1 MSGDRKFEI
10 SPTALAQARQVGLIG
25 NLEARLAKMAKHGA
39 PITHAEGNRRYERF
53 IMRVEKG
60 VLVSIVR
67 FNPDT
72 GEVIRN
78 VFPDADSRQDT
89 LGEIERQLAH
99 GRAQKPEDADAA
111 DDEVPEPTPEAPP
124 RTEAEREQRRQR
136 VLQTIVRN
144 KPKG

>member
-99 GRAQKPEDADAA
+99 GRAQADAT
-111 DDEVPEPTPEAPP
+111 DDEVPEPAPEGPP